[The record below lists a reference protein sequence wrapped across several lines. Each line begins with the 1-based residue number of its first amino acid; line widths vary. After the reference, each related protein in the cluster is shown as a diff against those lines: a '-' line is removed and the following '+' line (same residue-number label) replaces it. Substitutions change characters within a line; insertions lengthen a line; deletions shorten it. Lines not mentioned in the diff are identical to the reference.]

1 MKGEAMRFKVA
12 VRLAAVLMAGW
23 GGIVAGDTGPLRA
36 EEVKDESAKAA
47 EGFEPLFDEKSLE
60 GWETISADQKWW
72 WVRDGMIVGGSEDL
86 SETIP
91 HNTFLATEKE
101 YGDFELRAKIRLIGT
116 EGFVNSGIQ
125 FRSKRDP
132 KSPEMIG
139 YQADIGPGWWGKLY
153 DESRRNRVLAEPA
166 DNQAVS
172 KSVKPGEWVD
182 YRIVAKGPHLQAW
195 VNGVPAF
202 DYTEEDADIARRG
215 AIAIQV
221 HGNGKARVEVDEI
234 KIREL
239 PAE

>member
-1 MKGEAMRFKVA
+1 MRRELA
-12 VRLAAVLMAGW
+12 VRLTAVLMAGW
-23 GGIVAGDTGPLRA
+23 GCVLAGGGATLRA
-36 EEVKDESAKAA
+36 QEAKAESAEPA
-47 EGFEPLFDEKSLE
+47 EGLKPLFDEKSLE
-60 GWETISADQKWW
+60 GWETISADEKWW
-72 WVRDGMIVGGSEDL
+72 RVRDGKIIGGSEDL
-86 SETIP
+86 SENIP

-166 DNQAVS
+166 DNQAVA
-172 KSVKPGEWVD
+172 KSVEPGEWVD
-182 YRIVAKGPHLQAW
+182 YRIVAEGPRLRAW

-202 DYTEEDADIARRG
+202 DYVEQDADIARRG

-221 HGNGKARVEVDEI
+221 HGNGKTRVEVDEI
-234 KIREL
+234 NIREIGGK
-239 PAE
+239 